1 MMKENAYVTLLTTDN
16 YIYYIIGLYE
26 SWLKTKSKYK
36 FYCAITDNISKQ
48 TLQILDTI
56 GMPYFYI
63 DIEPLQPFIK
73 RSQKLGM
80 VNKYQQAS
88 NKLALFGCTQFN
100 KCVYLDSDM
109 LVFHNIDDL
118 FDKPDFSSV
127 EDCAP
132 VKFRP
137 YKYSLGESAF
147 CAGMF
152 VFSPSEKL
160 YNELLTLTMTLPSGI
175 KWNDQNILA
184 YYLRN

>member
-1 MMKENAYVTLLTTDN
+1 MKENAFITLLTTDN
-16 YIYYIIGLYE
+16 YIYYVVGLFE
-26 SWLKTKSKYK
+26 SWKATKSKYK
-36 FYCAITDNISKQ
+36 FYCAITNNLRPN
-48 TLQILDTI
+48 TLKILDKI

-88 NKLALFGCTQFN
+88 NKLALFGLTQFN

-109 LVFHNIDDL
+109 LVFQNIDEL
-118 FDKPDFSSV
+118 FEKPDFSSV

-132 VKFRP
+132 VHYRP
-137 YKYSLGESAF
+137 YEYKLGESAF

-152 VFSPSEKL
+152 VFSPSTKL
-160 YNELLTLTMTLPSGI
+160 YAELLKLIEALPTNI
-175 KWNDQNILA
+175 K
-184 YYLRN
+184 